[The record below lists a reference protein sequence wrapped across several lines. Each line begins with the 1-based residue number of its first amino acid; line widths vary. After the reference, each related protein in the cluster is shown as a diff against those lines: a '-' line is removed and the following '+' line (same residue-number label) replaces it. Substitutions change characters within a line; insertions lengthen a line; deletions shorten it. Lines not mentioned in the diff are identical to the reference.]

1 MSISRLTKPSAQMLA
16 GRRVGVAG
24 VGIIQV
30 IVPLGTGGLNLAV
43 KKAANPGITCVSSY
57 LFDSGMERVIYRRG
71 AENAEGRRVLE

>member
-30 IVPLGTGGLNLAV
+30 IVPLRAGGLSLAV
-43 KKAANPGITCVSSY
+43 KKAASAGITCVSSY
-57 LFDSGMERVIYRRG
+57 LFDSEMEGVIYRRG
-71 AENAEGRRVLE
+71 AENAKGRRELE